1 MNPAIPTAAQLGDA
15 RRKLWHQ
22 QGEALLT
29 LENLRSW
36 INAAGLVLFKPRP
49 QIV

>member
-1 MNPAIPTAAQLGDA
+1 LSNPNNPSNPSTDNTSNPAIPTAAQLGDA

-29 LENLRSW
+29 L
-36 INAAGLVLFKPRP
+36 
-49 QIV
+49 